1 MTKQEFIEAIAGYV
15 KKYAPEYGICV
26 YSPIIAQ
33 GILESGWGE
42 SRLAKEY
49 HNYFGLKCGTKWTG
63 KSVNLSTQE
72 EYSPGTLTTIKDNFR
87 VYDSMEEGVKG
98 YFEFIQLLRYQN
110 LRGITDPEEY
120 LETIRADGYATSSTY
135 VQNNMALVRQ
145 YNLTEYDA
153 ADSSEKE
160 TEMSNKTADAL
171 LAQARA
177 WIGCRES
184 DGSHRKIIDI
194 YNAHKPLARGY
205 AVKYT
210 DAWCATFVSACA
222 IKTGM
227 TDIIPTECGCGPMIQ
242 LFKNLGEWDEN
253 DARVPNPGDIIFY
266 DWQDSGSGDN
276 TGNPDHVGIVEKVSG
291 GVITVIEGNNA
302 DSVKRRNI
310 RVNGRYIRGYGVP
323 KYQKATATTPSTA
336 ATPAGTVLKKIRTSV
351 YADKKDS
358 SLAGTY
364 VTTADLYCRND
375 AGVDYKAL
383 CIIPKGTSVK
393 NYGYYSVDPDTGRKW
408 LLIQFTLSGV
418 QYTGFSS
425 IKYMQKQ

>member
-42 SRLAKEY
+42 SRLAREY
-49 HNYFGLKCGTKWTG
+49 HNYFGLKCGTKWKG
-63 KSVNLSTQE
+63 KSVNLKTQE
-72 EYSPGTLTTIKDNFR
+72 EYSPGTLTTIRDNFR

-98 YFEFIQLLRYQN
+98 YFEFIQLPRYQN

-120 LETIRADGYATSSTY
+120 LETIKADGYATSSTY

-145 YNLTEYDA
+145 YNLTAYDA
-153 ADSSEKE
+153 AKSSGKE
-160 TEMSNKTADAL
+160 TEMSKTAETL

-177 WIGCRES
+177 WIGCKES

-227 TDIIPTECGCGPMIQ
+227 TDIIPTECGCGEMVK

-276 TGNPDHVGIVEKVSG
+276 TGNPDHVGIVEKVSN

-302 DSVKRRNI
+302 DSVKRRTI
-310 RVNGRYIRGYGVP
+310 KVNGRYIRGYGVP
-323 KYQKATATTPSTA
+323 KYDTATN
-336 ATPAGTVLKKIRTSV
+336 TVTTEKKNTKQVRTSK
-351 YADKKDS
+351 YADKKDN

-375 AGVDYKAL
+375 AGTDYKAL
-383 CIIPKGTSVK
+383 CIIPKGTEVK
-393 NYGYYSVDPDTGRKW
+393 NYGYYSVDSSTGRKW
-408 LLIQFTLSGV
+408 LLIQFTVGDV

-425 IKYMQKQ
+425 IRYMQKQ